1 MLMAM
6 SRSEIAVVII
16 MRFMGV
22 FALLAI
28 FAVFFPYSW
37 MNACH
42 EYMGLGTLPD
52 EPIVSYLARSLSAFY
67 AVQGVIALCI
77 SSDIRRYRPLVT
89 MWAVLVTSIGALMT
103 WIDLVSGMPPSWTW
117 SEGPPTIIVGLAVLW
132 LQRRIRQPDA
142 DALTQ

>member
-1 MLMAM
+1 MC
-6 SRSEIAVVII
+6 RSEIAVIVI
-16 MRFMGV
+16 MRIMGA

-67 AVQGVIALCI
+67 AVQGTIALGI
-77 SSDIRRYRPLVT
+77 SSDIRRYRPLVA
-89 MWAVLVTSIGALMT
+89 MWAVLVTLMGAMMT
-103 WIDLVSGMPPSWTW
+103 WIDLTSGMPPSWTW
-117 SEGPPTIIVGLAVLW
+117 SEGPPTIVVGLVVLW
-132 LQRRIRQPDA
+132 LQRKIKAASDA
-142 DALTQ
+142 TTH